1 MPPEELAHLV
11 TVGVWV
17 MVRVRFGG
25 NQKIAPEENCPLV
38 SVRVRVWE
46 AIFLRGNCPRTRYVQ
61 RCVELIKEIFEDFR
75 SLFR

>member
-1 MPPEELAHLV
+1 MKLAHLV

-17 MVRVRFGG
+17 KVRVRFGG
-25 NQKIAPEENCPLV
+25 NQKIAPEENCPLG
-38 SVRVRVWE
+38 SVRVRVWG
-46 AIFLRGNCPRTRYVQ
+46 AIFLRGTCPRTRYVQ